1 MFLKGRGGGVSP
13 TYFILYW
20 STNRRGGSG
29 FGPVLKSLHREPKVA
44 EGGGGQTHCPPPDPR
59 QYILVIM
66 HARVSFIFAETQVPN
81 FGKSYTF
88 VVDYLSPLTI
98 HNFID
103 ITCINKIT
111 RELR

>member
-1 MFLKGRGGGVSP
+1 MSP

-20 STNRRGGSG
+20 STNRRGVG
-29 FGPVLKSLHREPKVA
+29 FWSSVKKPTSRAKGGRR
-44 EGGGGQTHCPPPDPR
+44 GGGGQTHCPPPDPR
-59 QYILVIM
+59 QYILVII